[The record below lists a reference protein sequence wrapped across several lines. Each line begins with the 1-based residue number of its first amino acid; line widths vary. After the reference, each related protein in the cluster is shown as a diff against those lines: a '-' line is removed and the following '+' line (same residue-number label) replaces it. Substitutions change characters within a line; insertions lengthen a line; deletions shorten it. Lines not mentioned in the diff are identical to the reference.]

1 MVTEVKGHVIKGQM
15 YILCALLCQKLLLNG
30 WTDFLQTW
38 WGDALGW
45 ELVSRTPPELKVK
58 VQRSKVK

>member
-15 YILCALLCQKLLLNG
+15 YILCAILCQKLLLNG

-45 ELVSRTPPELKVK
+45 EIGVSQTPRTKG
-58 VQRSKVK
+58 QRSTVK